1 LFSSD
6 LLNGLYIV
14 PILAFLILI
23 HEIGHFVAAR
33 MSGVKVEEFGIGIPP
48 RAFGFTR
55 NGVLWS
61 INWIPFGGFVRVKGE
76 DAGNIDAD
84 SMNAQPPHK
93 RAFFLSAGVVMNL
106 LLAVALMAVVVG
118 VQGIPHYQNYIAAVN
133 PGSPAAKAGWQ
144 AGDRIIAIDGERVEA
159 TEEIVRST
167 RAHAGEEITVTL
179 ERRGNFIDT
188 TLVPRENPPE
198 GEGRVGV
205 GLSQRT
211 ISDVYVERI
220 TPGSPIDEA
229 GIMAGDKFLV
239 VNNRDVTDSF
249 VLQTEMNRFA
259 GASLPVTVERNG
271 ERIDTE
277 IAVPRP
283 VVGEELILTAGM
295 EAVRENPIF
304 ESVPPLQVIPRGFEE
319 AFNATRLMLGG
330 IVELFSSR
338 ENLSQVAG
346 PVGMGQLTSELIEE
360 STLPV
365 WVTLA
370 NLTIILSLNLAILN
384 LLPLPALDGGR
395 LLFVGLEVIRG
406 QKIAP
411 EKEGLVHFVGIV
423 LLIGLMFFIA
433 FADIRRIIGGESFLR

>member
-1 LFSSD
+1 MFSSD
-6 LLNGLYIV
+6 LLNGLYII
-14 PILAFLILI
+14 PILAVLILV

-33 MSGVKVEEFGIGIPP
+33 LSGVKVEEFGIGIPP
-48 RAFGFTR
+48 RAFGFHR

-76 DAGNIDAD
+76 DGTNVEPD

-93 RAFFLSAGVVMNL
+93 RAFFLSAGVAMNV
-106 LLAVALMAVVVG
+106 LLAVVLMAIVIG
-118 VQGIPHYQNYIAAVN
+118 IQGIPHSRNYIAAVS

-144 AGDRIIAIDGERVEA
+144 VGDRIVAIDGSE
-159 TEEIVRST
+159 TEETQEIVNAT
-167 RAHAGEEITVTL
+167 REHAGEELTVTL
-179 ERRGNFIDT
+179 ERRGTLIDT
-188 TLVPRENPPE
+188 TLIPRENPPE

-205 GLSQRT
+205 GLAQQTVSE
-211 ISDVYVERI
+211 VYVERI
-220 TPGSPIDEA
+220 APDSAVAAAGLQPGDRFVI
-229 GIMAGDKFLV
+229 
-239 VNNRDVTDSF
+239 VNNREATDSY
-249 VLQTEMNRFA
+249 VIQTEMNRFV
-259 GASLPVTVERNG
+259 GADLPVTVERNG
-271 ERIDTE
+271 ELIETE
-277 IAVPRP
+277 IAIPRP
-283 VVGEELILTAGM
+283 VVGEELILTAGF
-295 EAVRENPIF
+295 EAIREKPIF
-304 ESVPPLQVIPRGFEE
+304 ENVPPLKVIPRGFEE
-319 AFNATRLMLGG
+319 AFDATRLMLSG
-330 IVELFSSR
+330 IRELFSSR

-370 NLTIILSLNLAILN
+370 NLAIILSLNLAILN

-411 EKEGLVHFVGIV
+411 EKEGLVHLVGIV
-423 LLIGLMFFIA
+423 VLIGLMFFIA